1 CRRMADGGIH
11 DQIGGGFHR
20 YAVDAHWLVPH
31 FEKMLYDNA
40 ELSRLYL
47 ELFQVTGDPA
57 FRGVVEGTLD
67 YLLREMRDPGG
78 GFYAA
83 TEADAGGEEGKS
95 SVGTPAEVK
104 AVVDPADVDLVCR
117 YWDITDEGNF
127 EGKSIAHVTVTIEQV
142 ARLFGRSPESAAASI
157 DEARRPLFAPPRPP
171 APPRPGGENT
181 TPRN

>member
-1 CRRMADGGIH
+1 TSPRRPAFRFPPRRSGPSHASELMDAVTLTCRRMADGGIH

-83 TEADAGGEEGKS
+83 TDADSEGEAGKFF
-95 SVGTPAEVK
+95 
-104 AVVDPADVDLVCR
+104 LC
-117 YWDITDEGNF
+117 
-127 EGKSIAHVTVTIEQV
+127 
-142 ARLFGRSPESAAASI
+142 
-157 DEARRPLFAPPRPP
+157 
-171 APPRPGGENT
+171 
-181 TPRN
+181 

>member
-1 CRRMADGGIH
+1 DLLRVTAAAAYRR
-11 DQIGGGFHR
+11 
-20 YAVDAHWLVPH
+20 
-31 FEKMLYDNA
+31 
-40 ELSRLYL
+40 
-47 ELFQVTGDPA
+47 
-57 FRGVVEGTLD
+57 VVEEPLD
-67 YLLREMRDPGG
+67 YRLREMRHPGG

-83 TEADAGGEEGKS
+83 TDADSEGEEGKFF
-95 SVGTPAEVK
+95 VWTPAEVK

-127 EGKSIAHVTVTIEQV
+127 EGKSIAHVTVTVEQV
-142 ARLFGRSPESAAASI
+142 ARLFRRSPESAAASI